1 MFYALGKTQ
10 KNLCGGSIHRHP
22 PLVRPWVKP
31 CRAGLETGW
40 VKYRLGGLDFVLSFL
55 FLFFCV
61 LCGVILNSVF
71 KSVFSIMSAAGFRK
85 TKQKRGST
93 VRVKIYIKLRAVV
106 HN

>member
-1 MFYALGKTQ
+1 MGKISSWGSR
-10 KNLCGGSIHRHP
+10 LCS
-22 PLVRPWVKP
+22 
-31 CRAGLETGW
+31 
-40 VKYRLGGLDFVLSFL
+40 FFSLSFL

-93 VRVKIYIKLRAVV
+93 VRVKI
-106 HN
+106 